1 MIHAND
7 TKQSRKK
14 KRKRSG
20 DGDKGGAPLDASV
33 NRSRQSQS
41 DATTISVQA
50 TSKTIISKIRSI
62 DQSNQNHPLLEPQ
75 SRTSNHTGGAV
86 PHSNPTTQSFRN
98 HHHHTAKKYVTIHDG
113 LLYQELLRNAYIGF
127 SYVPAAQVSTIMMDH
142 LDHHHHHHP
151 PTSSSSTTDNENH
164 YQDHFHSN
172 YQRVL
177 QSLYHYYQYDIIMA
191 GGKHSS
197 RTFVRRT
204 LVGEPG
210 MTYKY
215 LGLRLFT
222 HAWRGGKSCEDDDD
236 VTTTKKVSK
245 TVPAVLHS
253 VYLLNQAM
261 KRMTEQQMQM
271 YQSKTGKVVPKH
283 LYDYNITL
291 INYMEPC
298 NEMKNQKSTN
308 HISQL
313 RDEEFYGMG
322 KASVSWHADSSLQDN
337 SCIGVYHTLF
347 ENKLGDIPTKTQH
360 KKISMTKRYHG
371 NNEEFKGNDDSD
383 WKIALRPNPTAPT
396 TGSFGVGKKGRLD
409 GGNKSSHNT
418 SMRLHPT
425 PPPIVVPTK
434 SGDAYFLLDEFN
446 HQFQHMVLAGSN
458 DQYRISSTHRV
469 AVTTTDTYEYISKA
483 CSTALLSSK
492 AELKKSPH
500 NIGDWDAS
508 ILLQSQTVLDEVE
521 FEWIAQYWIQGTQHD
536 IQHVWWQRPMRA
548 LEDAWNALERVTY
561 KIYTNIV
568 ASIASTDNEKKGSSL
583 PSHKLAKG
591 LLQAFQN
598 RQELRLKWD
607 HRRADKI
614 YKRRISLPY
623 QPVEHPVFPSVD
635 ANPQNGPKQLQKQ
648 LPKDLTDAIQTL
660 SNLLQKYPPKSTEK
674 DCKKR

>member
-20 DGDKGGAPLDASV
+20 DGDKGAPVDAVV
-33 NRSRQSQS
+33 NRSKSG
-41 DATTISVQA
+41 ATTISALA
-50 TSKTIISKIRSI
+50 TTTTTTNSTLSSNTISKNSSI
-62 DQSNQNHPLLEPQ
+62 DQSKQNHQSLEPE
-75 SRTSNHTGGAV
+75 SRTSNHAGGAIPPGNRTTV
-86 PHSNPTTQSFRN
+86 SFSNN
-98 HHHHTAKKYVTIHDG
+98 TAKKYVTIHDG
-113 LLYQELLRNAYIGF
+113 PMYHELLQNAYLGF
-127 SYVPAAQVSTIMMDH
+127 SYVPAAQVSTIMN
-142 LDHHHHHHP
+142 LDEP
-151 PTSSSSTTDNENH
+151 STSFMVRSGPANENH
-164 YQDHFHSN
+164 HDNFHSN
-172 YQRVL
+172 YQLVL
-177 QSLYHYYQYDIIMA
+177 QSLYNYYQYDIIMP

-222 HAWRGGKSCEDDDD
+222 HAWRASSCDDDA
-236 VTTTKKVSK
+236 TTTAISKKVSK
-245 TVPAVLHS
+245 TVPS
-253 VYLLNQAM
+253 VFHNVYMLNQAM
-261 KRMTEQQMQM
+261 RRMTEHQMRM

-283 LYDYNITL
+283 LYNYNITL

-298 NEMKNQKSTN
+298 NEMKNQKNTN
-308 HISQL
+308 HISPL

-322 KASVSWHADSSLQDN
+322 KSSVSWHADSSLQDN

-347 ENKLGDIPTKTQH
+347 QNTLGDTPIKTQH
-360 KKISMTKRYHG
+360 KKISTTKGYHG
-371 NNEEFKGNDDSD
+371 NGEESKGNDDND

-396 TGSFGVGKKGRLD
+396 TGTFGVGKKGRLD
-409 GGNKSSHNT
+409 GGSKSSHNN
-418 SMRLHPT
+418 SMRLHPPP

-446 HQFQHMVLAGSN
+446 HKFQHMVLAGSN
-458 DQYRISSTHRV
+458 DQCRISSTHRV

-492 AELKKSPH
+492 AELKKSPN
-500 NIGDWDAS
+500 NIGHWDTS
-508 ILLQSQTVLDEVE
+508 ILLQTQTVLNEVE

-568 ASIASTDNEKKGSSL
+568 TSIASTENEKKGSTL
-583 PSHKLAKG
+583 PSHELVKG
-591 LLQAFQN
+591 LVQAFQN

-614 YKRRISLPY
+614 YKRRISMPY
-623 QPVEHPVFPSVD
+623 QPVERPVFPSVD
-635 ANPQNGPKQLQKQ
+635 TNGKSDPKQQQKQ
-648 LPKDLTDAIQTL
+648 LPKDLSGAIQSL
-660 SNLLQKYPPKSTEK
+660 SDLLQKYPPNSTEK
-674 DCKKR
+674 DSKKR